1 MPNKIPAIKLMESKT
16 FAPELCK
23 FYAAYMFV
31 VGVVY
36 SLWVFVYYFYLVMR
50 QGLLS
55 IYHHT
60 KEEQKVSERFARI
73 RKNKKM
79 SIFGLVI
86 FCSMMCYAFYGFL
99 NGGLI
104 GYSKYEYSDTYF
116 IDDFFEMLFYIDFL
130 QGFMI
135 CFGIP
140 FIFWGVIV
148 YVYIVI
154 KGKQ

>member
-1 MPNKIPAIKLMESKT
+1 MDFIPAIKLMESKT

-31 VGVVY
+31 VGMVY

-55 IYHHT
+55 IYHYT
-60 KEEQKVSERFARI
+60 KEAKKATERFARI
-73 RKNKKM
+73 CKNKKM
-79 SIFGLVI
+79 AIF
-86 FCSMMCYAFYGFL
+86 SMIILSLLMIYVFHRFL

-104 GYSKYEYSDTYF
+104 GYSKYEDSSTYF
-116 IDDFFEMLFYIDFL
+116 IDNFFEMLFYIDFW
-130 QGFMI
+130 QGFMV

-140 FIFWGVIV
+140 FFFWGAIV
-148 YVYIVI
+148 NIYII
-154 KGKQ
+154 RGKQ